1 MLDQGVLGL
10 LAISCPEGSCE
21 WGEGGCGQLPLF
33 LSPTSHCRTL
43 GRSRIR
49 VAAPQ
54 AHSAVVL
61 HQTFVDTVAAAEQQH
76 ALSAASLAV
85 LCMLRDLHGVCAV
98 GDWAADLLEGGYLTG
113 ERETGQPNF
122 GEGRCLPAAAA
133 AGAAAG
139 STAGSLSTG
148 AI

>member
-1 MLDQGVLGL
+1 
-10 LAISCPEGSCE
+10 
-21 WGEGGCGQLPLF
+21 
-33 LSPTSHCRTL
+33 
-43 GRSRIR
+43 
-49 VAAPQ
+49 
-54 AHSAVVL
+54 VL

-98 GDWAADLLEGGYLTG
+98 GDWAADLLEGGYLSG

-133 AGAAAG
+133 GAAAG